1 MLECVDSDKFLIK
14 NADHCPFSGHVGVDG
29 TSIYAAASSGK
40 SIIALHLLAC
50 MLARMFSNVEATA
63 IWMQLVDGRLKDL
76 EQASETSQIQGLAA
90 LYAVEQGRQILRD
103 DLASWDASARAW
115 LQTANE
121 VMKREDTQLKLIV
134 KNIPSLHSS
143 GTTYS
148 NVVENWILAM
158 KTTQDLIQGVPQDVT
173 NGSVIL
179 GLMSWH
185 IYPDLNVFSPNRDVK
200 FHDRLVKPGG
210 VITLGLEAKEKNCSG
225 VSWSVSLS
233 HLRFYGDP
241 VVIEKRLEEDSDRIT
256 VEELRYISFGCV
268 LGGWTQPA
276 LIDIEEAAQCF
287 SALGDAVGLYNNS
300 TDEKGYDSALGW
312 ITPLIDTANSF
323 LSAVEK
329 EREAAL
335 YFIEF
340 GRRRGRNFLDDK
352 FRDVIPMFGLL
363 NPYLLFRLSPD
374 FFAQRHDIE
383 GSISVLR
390 RLAQN
395 MKLRSDDCIIVTK
408 PDIGRKVEETAQSD
422 LIYEEG
428 NWEFASAVPIARQS
442 RKRTYE
448 GEPQVIQRY
457 SRWVHIDRTKGPLL
471 QRDIDTP
478 DDTATEPCLPNQD
491 WTYRGFHWSPN
502 ETVVEGRQ
510 SCVCAEEDE
519 GSCRTACPCAE
530 QGIHC
535 TSSCLCLSTFVGTER
550 ILRCTN
556 VRSCQPASG
565 YVDEDCYWLSTRSST
580 FMNDGK
586 ILSSR
591 GRQFRWADPP
601 TEYAQ
606 RPDCDVID
614 EPYGQSIYSLDK
626 LDYYFD
632 YSYPHDPI
640 ERVDL
645 FQSVEANG
653 IAALFL
659 RDSAMVDV
667 PSYTLL
673 NLAAILRSS
682 ALDPSLLRKY
692 LEELPESGIMDFSA
706 SLHSMYQQSAL
717 FFRSLRAVSAI
728 SDLYSDWPG
737 ATMSIGITK
746 QPIGRAYWAANAFDQ
761 TERKEEKFWRAI
773 KFSCLAMLESG
784 GCDLHADQVE
794 HVMAMALGI
803 LFILQRPCFKT
814 RPYKT
819 IQGNRLL
826 REFDASTVTWAIRA

>member
-1 MLECVDSDKFLIK
+1 MALNSQFIASIFSARNENSFSLANASVDFALIRVEVPKQFEGLGNALSQRRRQNAESGSQHRIARRLGALFEQTIPNIDILTAAYGERASEIATSPLFDLK

-134 KNIPSLHSS
+134 KNIPSIHSS

-268 LGGWTQPA
+268 LGGWTQLA

-335 YFIEF
+335 YFVEF

-352 FRDVIPMFGLL
+352 FRNIIPMFGLL

-383 GSISVLR
+383 GSISHVKAENGPTRESPKSYNGILDGFISTVLKALYCKEILILLTTLLLNHVSQTR
-390 RLAQN
+390 IGLTKGFTGHRMRLSLRDVKVAFVPKKTKGLVVRLAH
-395 MKLRSDDCIIVTK
+395 V
-408 PDIGRKVEETAQSD
+408 QSK
-422 LIYEEG
+422 G
-428 NWEFASAVPIARQS
+428 SIALHR
-442 RKRTYE
+442 
-448 GEPQVIQRY
+448 
-457 SRWVHIDRTKGPLL
+457 
-471 QRDIDTP
+471 
-478 DDTATEPCLPNQD
+478 
-491 WTYRGFHWSPN
+491 
-502 ETVVEGRQ
+502 
-510 SCVCAEEDE
+510 VCAYQLLWARSEFYDAQMFEAA
-519 GSCRTACPCAE
+519 SPP
-530 QGIHC
+530 QG
-535 TSSCLCLSTFVGTER
+535 
-550 ILRCTN
+550 
-556 VRSCQPASG
+556 
-565 YVDEDCYWLSTRSST
+565 
-580 FMNDGK
+580 M
-586 ILSSR
+586 
-591 GRQFRWADPP
+591 
-601 TEYAQ
+601 
-606 RPDCDVID
+606 
-614 EPYGQSIYSLDK
+614 
-626 LDYYFD
+626 
-632 YSYPHDPI
+632 
-640 ERVDL
+640 
-645 FQSVEANG
+645 
-653 IAALFL
+653 
-659 RDSAMVDV
+659 
-667 PSYTLL
+667 
-673 NLAAILRSS
+673 
-682 ALDPSLLRKY
+682 
-692 LEELPESGIMDFSA
+692 
-706 SLHSMYQQSAL
+706 
-717 FFRSLRAVSAI
+717 
-728 SDLYSDWPG
+728 
-737 ATMSIGITK
+737 
-746 QPIGRAYWAANAFDQ
+746 
-761 TERKEEKFWRAI
+761 
-773 KFSCLAMLESG
+773 
-784 GCDLHADQVE
+784 
-794 HVMAMALGI
+794 
-803 LFILQRPCFKT
+803 
-814 RPYKT
+814 
-819 IQGNRLL
+819 
-826 REFDASTVTWAIRA
+826 